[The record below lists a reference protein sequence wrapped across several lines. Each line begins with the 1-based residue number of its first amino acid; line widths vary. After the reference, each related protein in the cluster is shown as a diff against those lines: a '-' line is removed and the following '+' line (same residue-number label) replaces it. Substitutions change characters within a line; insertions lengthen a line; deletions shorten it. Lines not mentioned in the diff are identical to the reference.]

1 MGWGKA
7 KQEGGW
13 AFALRCVCS
22 NPELSPAA
30 WEAGRQPSWGG
41 GWKSRQQA
49 HNRATPEGRSAVWP
63 RKDSG
68 QPDLHT
74 ADPFSYLKRRNT
86 EYKL

>member
-1 MGWGKA
+1 MGESKA
-7 KQEGGW
+7 GERLGLCLEACLFKSRAVPCSLGG
-13 AFALRCVCS
+13 RK
-22 NPELSPAA
+22 AA
-30 WEAGRQPSWGG
+30 QLW

-68 QPDLHT
+68 QLDLHT